1 MRSSRLYLLASPL
14 ENPAAATD
22 LISSLKALPDCRL
35 PWGFRYPQWCKL
47 LEAILAI
54 LSNQDSSVGIER
66 FAKRHR
72 KTLNERLGNAFGGI
86 AMRI

>member
-1 MRSSRLYLLASPL
+1 MRRSRLYLLAPPL
-14 ENPAAATD
+14 ENPATATD

-35 PWGFRYPQWCKL
+35 PRGFRYPQWWKL

-54 LSNQDSSVGIER
+54 LSNQGSSVGIER

-72 KTLNERLGNAFGGI
+72 KTLNEQLGNAFGGI
-86 AMRI
+86 AMRR